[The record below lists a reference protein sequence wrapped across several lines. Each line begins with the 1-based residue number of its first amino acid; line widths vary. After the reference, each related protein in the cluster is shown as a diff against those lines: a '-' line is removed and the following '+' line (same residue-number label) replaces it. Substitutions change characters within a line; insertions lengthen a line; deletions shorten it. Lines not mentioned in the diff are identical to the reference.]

1 MNTEPSSPTPLP
13 VIAIIRAAFQFV
25 WGNKSR
31 MIRALFIPAA
41 ATLVLINVPQFI
53 NWLAL
58 SVSAFF
64 RFQVLF
70 GWLSFLIQM
79 LPYILFA
86 ITCHRLA
93 LIGDDSV
100 PKYGLLTWT
109 KRETRYLLWL
119 VVITL
124 ICMLI
129 SYVVNSFYVSS
140 MISEIEAGANPESF
154 QSGMKYTYLAY
165 IPILY
170 IFSRLSVLY
179 PAIALDQQINAQWA
193 WQATAR
199 NGWRLTLIV
208 GVLPWVLF
216 YLVNLLLRDNATFVE
231 YGVVRFIG
239 FFLLAVEVVA
249 LSFSYKYL
257 TQTEEEVTCV

>member
-1 MNTEPSSPTPLP
+1 M
-13 VIAIIRAAFQFV
+13 A
-25 WGNKSR
+25 
-31 MIRALFIPAA
+31 RALFIPAVA
-41 ATLVLINVPQFI
+41 ALILIYVPQFI

-58 SVSAFF
+58 SVDFLF
-64 RFQVLF
+64 RFQILL

-100 PKYGLLTWT
+100 PTYGLLTWT
-109 KRETRYLLWL
+109 QRETRYLGWL
-119 VVITL
+119 IVITL

-129 SYVVNSFYVSS
+129 SYVINSFFVSQ
-140 MISEIEAGANPESF
+140 MVRELEAGASPESL
-154 QSGMKYTYLAY
+154 QSSWRFTYLAY

-170 IFSRLSVLY
+170 VFSRLSVLY
-179 PAIALDQQINAQWA
+179 PAIALDQQVNAQWA
-193 WQATAR
+193 WRATAR

-216 YLVNLLLRDNATFVE
+216 
-231 YGVVRFIG
+231 
-239 FFLLAVEVVA
+239 
-249 LSFSYKYL
+249 
-257 TQTEEEVTCV
+257 

>member
-1 MNTEPSSPTPLP
+1 M
-13 VIAIIRAAFQFV
+13 V
-25 WGNKSR
+25 
-31 MIRALFIPAA
+31 RALFIPTVAA
-41 ATLVLINVPQFI
+41 LIMINVPHLI
-53 NWLAL
+53 NWFAL
-58 SVSAFF
+58 SVDFLT
-64 RFQVLF
+64 RFQILL

-100 PKYGLLTWT
+100 PTYGLLTWT
-109 KRETRYLLWL
+109 QRETRYLGWL
-119 VVITL
+119 IVVTL
-124 ICMLI
+124 ICMLL
-129 SYVVNSFYVSS
+129 SYVINSIFVSQMVNDLES
-140 MISEIEAGANPESF
+140 GASPESL
-154 QSGMKYTYLAY
+154 QSSWRYTYLAY

-179 PAIALDQQINAQWA
+179 PAIALDQGINARWA

-208 GVLPWVLF
+208 GVLPWVLY
-216 YLVNLLLRDNATFVE
+216 YLVHLFLRDNATFVE
-231 YGVVRFIG
+231 YGVVKIIG

-249 LSFSYKYL
+249 LSFAYKHL
-257 TQTEEEVTCV
+257 ASTEPRSDSTLSSS

>member
-1 MNTEPSSPTPLP
+1 M
-13 VIAIIRAAFQFV
+13 A
-25 WGNKSR
+25 
-31 MIRALFIPAA
+31 RALFIPAVA
-41 ATLVLINVPQFI
+41 ALILIYVPQFI

-58 SVSAFF
+58 SVDFLF
-64 RFQVLF
+64 RFQILL

-93 LIGDDSV
+93 LIGDHSV
-100 PKYGLLTWT
+100 PTYGLLTWT
-109 KRETRYLLWL
+109 QRESRYLGWL
-119 VVITL
+119 IVITL

-129 SYVVNSFYVSS
+129 SYVINSYFVSQMVNDL
-140 MISEIEAGANPESF
+140 EAGASPESL
-154 QSGMKYTYLAY
+154 QSSWRFTYLAY

-170 IFSRLSVLY
+170 VFSRLSVLY

-208 GVLPWVLF
+208 GVLPWILY

-231 YGVVRFIG
+231 YGVVRIIG

-249 LSFSYKYL
+249 LSFSYKHL
-257 TQTEEEVTCV
+257 VGSEA